1 MREGDDRVITST
13 ARPSDFV
20 RDPKFHSA
28 ETPPF
33 RDESGCYHFF
43 SYSHVMEVLA
53 NRDQALSRR
62 PPWLVG
68 GHMTYGF
75 MWTFEPFSV
84 NGEEVRHDIL
94 RKTVEPWFRLRSVK
108 TMTPVVKQITIDLI
122 NEVVSRGTG
131 RVNAATDLSS
141 RLSMRVIC
149 ALTGIDVD
157 QEGWM
162 RERLN
167 EFTSA
172 SYADL
177 PPQFDLQAYFWKLV
191 AKRLLRPG
199 DELLDV
205 IVTAWR
211 QGEITDEELIGFIFG
226 FIAAGTD
233 TTGASLANAL
243 SYLAEFDYLDY
254 TRRVLN
260 DDEAVKTIVEEII
273 RFGTPF
279 PQETQHVLKDTHV
292 GGVAIPAGSM
302 VTIWFAAANRDEAVN
317 GGEAQSDPN
326 VFDPARSPNR
336 HLGFGWGVHHCLG
349 ANLAR
354 LETATL
360 LREALTRLPG
370 LQMDPSMPF
379 VRKPGIVDMVTD
391 AHFTYDQDEAEKIM
405 RDRTLAA
412 AR

>member
-1 MREGDDRVITST
+1 MTGR

-33 RDESGCYHFF
+33 LDESGCYNFF
-43 SYSHVMEVLA
+43 SYSDVMEVLA
-53 NRDQALSRR
+53 NREQAFSRR
-62 PPWLVG
+62 PPSLVG

-108 TMTPVVKQITIDLI
+108 TMTPKVEQITIDLI

-149 ALTGIDVD
+149 ALTGIDVGH
-157 QEGWM
+157 EGWM
-162 RERLN
+162 REKLN

-177 PPQFDLQAYFWKLV
+177 PSQFDLEAFFWKLV
-191 AKRLLRPG
+191 AKRLTDPG
-199 DELLDV
+199 DELLDI
-205 IVTAWR
+205 IVAAWR
-211 QGEITDEELIGFIFG
+211 QGSITDHELIGFIFG
-226 FIAAGTD
+226 FVAAGTD

-243 SYLAEFDYLDY
+243 SYLAEFDCLDY
-254 TRRVLN
+254 TRSALN
-260 DDEAVKTIVEEII
+260 DDEAVRRIVEEII

-292 GGVAIPAGSM
+292 GGVSIPAGSM
-302 VTIWFAAANRDEAVN
+302 VTIWFAAANRDEQVN
-317 GGEAQSDPN
+317 GGEAQPHPN
-326 VFDPARSPNR
+326 VFDPTRSPNR

-360 LREALTRLPG
+360 LREGLTRLPG
-370 LQMDPSMPF
+370 LQMDASKPF
-379 VRKPGIVDMVTD
+379 VRNPGIVDMVTD
-391 AHFTYDQDEAEKIM
+391 AHFTFDQDEAEKIM
-405 RDRTLAA
+405 QDATLVAH
-412 AR
+412 